1 MSDKKPRADKSDQQ
15 EKPVG
20 KQGIFGYLDRST
32 AQSGQSDD
40 IKVSVSRVGAPG
52 AESTASVPVVTG
64 APPPRLSSSRTL
76 TILVLEDYPDVMDT
90 VVANIRKY
98 LHPKRDNN
106 EASLIAPEE
115 HYYTVHGIERIN
127 IVQAST
133 PYEALNYIGNYDQN
147 TRSFASLHDR
157 VYRELMYGVFDVVL
171 GHYLSGIDVLE
182 IIKRHVPHF
191 HALILTAQTNTDQ
204 EIARTVELADAYR
217 KKQASLD
224 PAKRYI
230 LAQDI
235 AENVNRLLEEMRSH
249 EQLARSK
256 ALVST
261 MPDLL
266 AVVLDYYDF
275 ITGAHC
281 RGVTDLA
288 MFIGEELKSGEA
300 YAGRAE
306 YDEQNLDLEML
317 GFNAVLHDIGKVSIP
332 KRILTKTG
340 IFSKE
345 EDDLIGLLCQQLVRE
360 VEEKQGIDE
369 ADRKR
374 LVDVIRNFNIN
385 KDSQQELK
393 LHGRLTGPELNV
405 MRFHI
410 PAGELIRD
418 DFRPSVEKK
427 LNDPEL
433 VDYIMRLFDGLY
445 HHEKPDGGGYP
456 YGIGGEEFRKLPTAS
471 KIILCADVYHALRS
485 RRSYKLSMDHHK
497 AITILRELAH
507 DDPVVNDCVDILT
520 DLPQHVIDSVNE
532 MNVRRIS
539 RLIQRVRTKAEA
551 MGASDPEQ
559 LLADLLGS
567 NAIDPNEYKTK
578 ID

>member
-1 MSDKKPRADKSDQQ
+1 MSEKEPR
-15 EKPVG
+15 EKQSG
-20 KQGIFGYLDRST
+20 KRGIFGYLDRGSGGPGQAGGDPAIEVSRAT
-32 AQSGQSDD
+32 AQRLDHADTRPAHSA
-40 IKVSVSRVGAPG
+40 RVP
-52 AESTASVPVVTG
+52 T
-64 APPPRLSSSRTL
+64 PRLTSTRTL

-90 VVANIRKY
+90 VVGNIRRY
-98 LHPKRDNN
+98 LHPKRNGGEQVAATD
-106 EASLIAPEE
+106 E
-115 HYYTVHGIERIN
+115 HFYTVHGVERIN
-127 IVQAST
+127 IVQAAT
-133 PYEALNYIGNYDQN
+133 PYEALNFIGNYDQN
-147 TRSFASLHDR
+147 TRTFTTIHDR
-157 VYRELMYGVFDVVL
+157 VYRELLYGVFDVVL

-224 PAKRYI
+224 PAKRYL

-235 AENVNRLLEEMRSH
+235 AENVNRMLEEMRGS

-275 ITGAHC
+275 ITGTHS

-288 MFIGEELKSGEA
+288 MYIGEELKSNEV
-300 YAGRAE
+300 YTGRAE
-306 YDEQNLDLEML
+306 YEDGQLDLEML

-345 EDDLIGLLCQQLVRE
+345 EDDLVGMLCGQLVTEIQRRD
-360 VEEKQGIDE
+360 GIP
-369 ADRKR
+369 ADDRQR
-374 LVDVIRNFNIN
+374 LSELIRDFQIT
-385 KDSQQELK
+385 KEGQQELK
-393 LHGRLTGPELNV
+393 LHGRLTGSELNV

-427 LNDPEL
+427 LNDPSL

-445 HHEKPDGGGYP
+445 HHEKPNGEGYP
-456 YGIGGEEFRKLPTAS
+456 YGKGGDEFKRLPTAS

-485 RRSYKLSMDHHK
+485 KRSYKLSMDHYK
-497 AITILRELAH
+497 AIEILRELAGT
-507 DDPVVNDCVDILT
+507 DPVVNDCVDILT
-520 DLPQHVIDSVNE
+520 DLPQHIIDSVNE

-539 RLIQRVRTKAEA
+539 RLIQRVRAKAEA
-551 MGASDPEQ
+551 MALGDPDQ
-559 LLADLLGS
+559 LVADLLGS
-567 NAIDPNEYKTK
+567 NAIDPEDYKP
-578 ID
+578 DYR